1 VAKAIGAL
9 SGTLPPRDAYEAND
23 DAGAQAVR
31 LFGPTRTI
39 HAAIDYWDDDIDV
52 YRVYLRKRQ
61 RLYANLFGTTHA
73 DLNLLLWKPGTLHVY
88 GLQVDLHFRV
98 ARSQRPGPVE
108 HLAYRAPATGWYYL
122 EAKIATPGSGTYT
135 LSFAKTPKR

>member
-1 VAKAIGAL
+1 MAKAIGAL

-23 DAGAQAVR
+23 DAGAQATT
-31 LFGPTRTI
+31 LFGRTRTI
-39 HAAIDYWDDDIDV
+39 RAAIDYWDDDVDV

-61 RLYANLFGTTHA
+61 RLYANLSGTTRA

-122 EAKIATPGSGTYT
+122 EAKIATPGSGAYT
-135 LSFAKTPKR
+135 LSFAKTAK